1 MFERY
6 TERARRVLFFARYEA
21 SQLGSISI
29 ETEHLLLGLI
39 REGKG
44 LTSRIFARSHLSL
57 ESIRKEIEGRT
68 VFREKVSTSV
78 EIPFSAETKRVL
90 QFAAEEADRLLHNYI
105 GTEHLLLGILR
116 EERSV
121 AATILMEKGMRLNT
135 VREDIVA
142 LLNEKTTL
150 TRVKETPLLAEFS
163 RDLTEAAM
171 KNQLDPLVGRHIE
184 IERVQQVLCRRTKN
198 NAVLIGEPGVGKTA
212 IVEGLAQKIVYGD
225 VPHFLADKR
234 LLALDISL
242 IVAGTKYRG
251 QFEERLKA
259 IMKEL
264 TENPNIIVFIDELHT
279 LVGAGSAEGS
289 LDAANILKPA
299 LSRGEIRCI
308 GATTPSEY
316 RKYIEKDRSL
326 ERRFQAIKVDPP
338 NERET
343 IEVLMGVKDRYETF
357 HHVEYTTEAIEAAVY
372 QSSRYITDRFLPD
385 KAIDL
390 VDEAGARAKLRE
402 AGYSEEF
409 GEINRSI
416 RVAVEQMETAVSEKN
431 FEKAQFYREQEVQA
445 RENLQFVREKF
456 DVKSS
461 TRRVVVGKGEIDE
474 VVSKWTGVP
483 LTSINQDEGDKLLHM
498 EDALHNRVIS
508 QDAAISALSR
518 AIRRSRAGLKS
529 PNRPVGSFI
538 FLGPT
543 GVGKTELARA
553 IANFLFGSDHA
564 LIRFDMSEYMEK
576 HSVSK
581 LIGSP
586 PGYVGHE
593 EGGQLTEKVKRNP
606 YSVVLLD
613 EVEKAHPDLF
623 NILLQVFED
632 GHLTDGLGNRVN
644 FKNTIIIMTSN
655 IGARFIQKKASLGF
669 QSADSGVISPQRQRH
684 GARRGE
690 EDVQPGVHQPHRR
703 DHRLRGALG
712 RRPPDHHQAAREAGE
727 RQPGRPPAPPRARA
741 GSHRLD
747 HRADVQGSLVRRPSA
762 APRDPALYRGS
773 AVRGAHPR
781 APQGGR
787 HPGVPRCGE
796 PGVPSG
802 RRDRERPP
810 AGLTRLRMGG
820 PCHGYGAASARPLGS
835 LARLRSSK
843 LMAWPLP
850 GPSVRAAAGRSQPPI
865 MRVFALLLVA
875 LAAAGE
881 VRAQTPPAGTPV
893 RPGPVRRRRA
903 IFPRRSAARP
913 SRRPAGCPRPAPA
926 RSSTRS
932 CSASRSRAEAP

>member
-142 LLNEKTTL
+142 LLNEKTTVNN
-150 TRVKETPLLAEFS
+150 RAKETPLLAEFS

-171 KNQLDPLVGRHIE
+171 KNQLDPLVGRHLE

-308 GATTPSEY
+308 GATTPAEY

-338 NERET
+338 AEKET
-343 IEVLMGVKDRYETF
+343 IDILMGVKDRYEQF
-357 HHVEYTTEAIEAAVY
+357 HHVEYTRDAIEAAVY

-390 VDEAGARAKLRE
+390 VDEAGARAKLKE

-409 GEINRSI
+409 GEINKSI
-416 RVAVEQMETAVSEKN
+416 RVAVEQMENAVSQKD
-431 FEKAQFYREQEVQA
+431 FEKAQFYREQEVSA

-456 DVKSS
+456 DEKSS
-461 TRRVVVGKGEIDE
+461 TRKVVVGKTDIDE

-483 LTSINQDEGDKLLHM
+483 LTSINQDESDKLLHM
-498 EDALHNRVIS
+498 EDALHRRVIS
-508 QDAAISALSR
+508 QEKAISAISR
-518 AIRRSRAGLKS
+518 AIRRSRAGLKN
-529 PNRPVGSFI
+529 PARPVGSFV

-553 IANFLFGSDHA
+553 LANILFGSDHA

-613 EVEKAHPDLF
+613 EIEKAHPDIF

-644 FKNTIIIMTSN
+644 FKNAIIIMTSN

-669 QSADSGVISPQRQRH
+669 QSADQTEISRTVTDMVL
-684 GARRGE
+684 GE
-690 EDVQPGVHQPHRR
+690 VKRTFNPEFINRIDEIIVF
-703 DHRLRGALG
+703 DALG
-712 RRPPDHHQAAREAGE
+712 DDELRRILGLLITSLNDNLSD
-727 RQPGRPPAPPRARA
+727 RQLKITLTPEV
-741 GSHRLD
+741 
-747 HRADVQGSLVRRPSA
+747 ADWIIDLT
-762 APRDPALYRGS
+762 
-773 AVRGAHPR
+773 
-781 APQGGR
+781 
-787 HPGVPRCGE
+787 CK
-796 PGVPSG
+796 
-802 RRDRERPP
+802 DRS
-810 AGLTRLRMGG
+810 
-820 PCHGYGAASARPLGS
+820 YGARPL
-835 LARLRSSK
+835 
-843 LMAWPLP
+843 
-850 GPSVRAAAGRSQPPI
+850 
-865 MRVFALLLVA
+865 
-875 LAAAGE
+875 
-881 VRAQTPPAGTPV
+881 
-893 RPGPVRRRRA
+893 RRA
-903 IFPRRSAARP
+903 IQRYVEDPLSEELIRGHLRGGEIEVYLDAGQLSY
-913 SRRPAGCPRPAPA
+913 RPAGQP
-926 RSSTRS
+926 
-932 CSASRSRAEAP
+932 EAGRRLV

>member
-57 ESIRKEIEGRT
+57 ENIRKDIEGRT

-121 AATILMEKGMRLNT
+121 AASILMEKGMRLNA
-135 VREDIVA
+135 VREDIVQ

-150 TRVKETPLLAEFS
+150 TRAAKETPLLAEFS
-163 RDLTEAAM
+163 RDLTESAM
-171 KNQLDPLVGRHIE
+171 KNQLDPLVGREHE
-184 IERVQQVLCRRTKN
+184 LERVQQVLCRRTKN

-234 LLALDISL
+234 ILALDISL

-264 TENPNIIVFIDELHT
+264 TDNPNIIVFIDELHT

-308 GATTPSEY
+308 GATTPAEY

-338 NERET
+338 GERET
-343 IEVLMGVKDRYETF
+343 IEILVGVKDRYESF
-357 HHVEYTTEAIEAAVY
+357 HHVEYTREAIEAAVY
-372 QSSRYITDRFLPD
+372 QSNRYITDRFLPD

-409 GEINRSI
+409 GEINKSI
-416 RVAVEQMETAVSEKN
+416 RVAVEQMESAVSQKD
-431 FEKAQFYREQEVQA
+431 FEKAQFYREQEVTA
-445 RENLQFVREKF
+445 RENLVSIRERF

-461 TRRVVVGKGEIDE
+461 SRKVVVGKQEIDE

-483 LTSINQDEGDKLLHM
+483 MASINQDEGDKLLRM
-498 EDALHNRVIS
+498 EQELHRRVIS
-508 QDAAISALSR
+508 QEKAISAISR

-529 PNRPVGSFI
+529 PNRPVGSFV

-553 IANFLFGSDHA
+553 LANFLFGSDHA

-613 EVEKAHPDLF
+613 EIEKAHPDIF

-655 IGARFIQKKASLGF
+655 IGARFIQKKSALGF
-669 QSADSGVISPQRQRH
+669 QTSDTGTIDKSVSDMVLGEVKRTFNPEFINRIDEIIVFEALNDDDL
-684 GARRGE
+684 RRIM
-690 EDVQPGVHQPHRR
+690 
-703 DHRLRGALG
+703 AL
-712 RRPPDHHQAAREAGE
+712 
-727 RQPGRPPAPPRARA
+727 
-741 GSHRLD
+741 
-747 HRADVQGSLVRRPSA
+747 LVTQLNENLTDRKLKI
-762 APRDPALYRGS
+762 ALTPE
-773 AVRGAHPR
+773 V
-781 APQGGR
+781 
-787 HPGVPRCGE
+787 VDWIIEITCK
-796 PGVPSG
+796 
-802 RRDRERPP
+802 DRS
-810 AGLTRLRMGG
+810 
-820 PCHGYGAASARPLGS
+820 YGARPLRRAIQRYVEDPLSEELIRGHLRGGDIEVYLEAGS
-835 LARLRSSK
+835 LAY
-843 LMAWPLP
+843 
-850 GPSVRAAAGRSQPPI
+850 
-865 MRVFALLLVA
+865 
-875 LAAAGE
+875 
-881 VRAQTPPAGTPV
+881 
-893 RPGPVRRRRA
+893 
-903 IFPRRSAARP
+903 
-913 SRRPAGCPRPAPA
+913 RPAGEL
-926 RSSTRS
+926 
-932 CSASRSRAEAP
+932 EAGRKLA

>member
-21 SQLGSISI
+21 TQLGSTSI

-57 ESIRKEIEGRT
+57 ENIRKEIEGRT

-90 QFAAEEADRLLHNYI
+90 QFAAEEADRLLHTYI
-105 GTEHLLLGILR
+105 GTEHLLLGLLR

-121 AATILMEKGMRLNT
+121 AASILYEKGMRLAS
-135 VREDIVA
+135 VREDIVQ
-142 LLNEKTTL
+142 LLNEKTAPA
-150 TRVKETPLLAEFS
+150 RPKETPLLAEFS

-171 KNQLDPLVGRHIE
+171 RNQLDPLVGRE
-184 IERVQQVLCRRTKN
+184 NELERVQQVLCRRTKN

-234 LLALDISL
+234 ILALDISL

-264 TENPNIIVFIDELHT
+264 TENPNIVVFIDELHT

-308 GATTPSEY
+308 GATTPAEY

-338 NERET
+338 SEKET
-343 IEVLMGVKDRYETF
+343 VQVLMGVKDRYESF
-357 HHVEYTTEAIEAAVY
+357 HHVEYSNEAIEAAVY

-390 VDEAGARAKLRE
+390 IDEAGARAKLKE
-402 AGYSEEF
+402 AEISAEM
-409 GEINRSI
+409 GEITRSL
-416 RVAVEQMETAVSEKN
+416 RVAVEQLDHAVSERDV
-431 FEKAQFYREQEVQA
+431 EKAWRYRDQQEQA
-445 RENLQFVREKF
+445 RENLQVVRERLDLKAG
-456 DVKSS
+456 SP
-461 TRRVVVGKGEIDE
+461 RVAIGKPEIDE

-483 LTSINQDEGDKLLHM
+483 LTSVNEDEGRKLLRM
-498 EDALHNRVIS
+498 EDELHRRVIS
-508 QDAAISALSR
+508 QERAISALSR

-529 PNRPVGSFI
+529 PTRPVGSFI

-553 IANFLFGSDHA
+553 LANFLFGSDHA

-593 EGGQLTEKVKRNP
+593 EGGQLTEKIKRNP

-613 EVEKAHPDLF
+613 EIEKAHPDLF

-644 FKNTIIIMTSN
+644 FKNTIVIMTSN
-655 IGARFIQKKASLGF
+655 IGARFIQKKASMGF
-669 QSADSGVISPQRQRH
+669 QSPDAKDIQKSVTDMVLAEVKRTFNPEFINRVDEIIVFDPLSDDDLRRITQLLIGNLNQYLADRQLQINVLP
-684 GARRGE
+684 E
-690 EDVQPGVHQPHRR
+690 VVDWIIEVT
-703 DHRLRGALG
+703 
-712 RRPPDHHQAAREAGE
+712 
-727 RQPGRPPAPPRARA
+727 
-741 GSHRLD
+741 
-747 HRADVQGSLVRRPSA
+747 
-762 APRDPALYRGS
+762 
-773 AVRGAHPR
+773 
-781 APQGGR
+781 
-787 HPGVPRCGE
+787 C
-796 PGVPSG
+796 
-802 RRDRERPP
+802 RDRS
-810 AGLTRLRMGG
+810 
-820 PCHGYGAASARPLGS
+820 YGARPL
-835 LARLRSSK
+835 
-843 LMAWPLP
+843 
-850 GPSVRAAAGRSQPPI
+850 
-865 MRVFALLLVA
+865 
-875 LAAAGE
+875 
-881 VRAQTPPAGTPV
+881 
-893 RPGPVRRRRA
+893 RRA
-903 IFPRRSAARP
+903 IQRYIEDPLSEELIRGQLRTGPIEIYLDHGTLAWRSAGQEEDG
-913 SRRPAGCPRPAPA
+913 RRLAV
-926 RSSTRS
+926 TV
-932 CSASRSRAEAP
+932 